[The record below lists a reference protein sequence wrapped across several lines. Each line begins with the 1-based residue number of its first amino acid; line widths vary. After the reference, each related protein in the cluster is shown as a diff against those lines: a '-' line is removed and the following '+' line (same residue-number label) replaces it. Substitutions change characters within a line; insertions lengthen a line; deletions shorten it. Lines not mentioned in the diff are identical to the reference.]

1 MVIKLVVINIDYKLK
16 TLDLL
21 HDLFFICNIILVLGL
36 DRFCSGFSSTPPR
49 QCSAATRAFSL
60 SSTPLA
66 LTEMKRRDPF
76 FSQRRG
82 SLITIALQFLKLE
95 VLSVSNYHAI
105 GRTQ

>member
-1 MVIKLVVINIDYKLK
+1 MKLVVINIDYKLK
-16 TLDLL
+16 NIVDLL

-66 LTEMKRRDPF
+66 LTEEE
-76 FSQRRG
+76 G
-82 SLITIALQFLKLE
+82 SFLLAKKGQFDYHCIA
-95 VLSVSNYHAI
+95 VL
-105 GRTQ
+105 